1 MTPLLTPYEQTQ
13 LHGIK
18 VWLHHHETPLSQALA
33 TALHPLEENLIHR
46 IPRELIEQLH
56 QACDQLTD
64 DWQSDWAFLQKYL
77 TKAKTWEDLRDGEL
91 TACDRIARDIQKI
104 AQGKAA
110 LEAGFT
116 SLLEGLGEVA
126 NVGLMILLSLTMIQ
140 RMGLAYGFPP
150 DTPARKG
157 CIWGILA
164 LSLADS
170 PEERQRLLQRMAR
183 SQSDLYQAA
192 VTQLLDKSVEDAAEE
207 STSALLERIL
217 VAFAAELGGEA
228 IPVIG
233 TLLGIRASTELMQS
247 VGETAQRAWQLRWL
261 VYHQKLIPQPAPNL
275 IP

>member
-1 MTPLLTPYEQTQ
+1 MTPLLTPYEQKQ
-13 LHGIK
+13 LRAIQI
-18 VWLHHHETPLSQALA
+18 WLHHHKSPFSQALA
-33 TALHPLEENLIHR
+33 TALHPLKDTLIHS
-46 IPRELIEQLH
+46 IPAELIEQLH
-56 QACDQLTD
+56 QACDQLTAN
-64 DWQSDWAFLQKYL
+64 WQGDWAFLQKYL
-77 TKAKTWEDLRDGEL
+77 TKAKTWADLRDGDLE
-91 TACDRIARDIQKI
+91 TCDRIAGDIQHI

-116 SLLEGLGEVA
+116 SLLEGLGEIA

-192 VTQLLDKSVEDAAEE
+192 VTQLLDKSIEDAAEE
-207 STSALLERIL
+207 STSALLARIL
-217 VAFAAELGGEA
+217 VAFTAELGGEA

-233 TLLGIRASTELMQS
+233 TFLGIRASTELIQS
-247 VGETAQRAWQLRWL
+247 VGETAHRAWQLRWL